1 MGAPGP
7 VRRDFAHLAT
17 VCALLKG
24 PYMRTLIV
32 ALGLL
37 ALTTPA
43 LAGKRAAHKPHKA
56 ARHAKAKSKASHKRH
71 AEVDRKL
78 MKPTWL

>member
-1 MGAPGP
+1 VGARGP
-7 VRRDFAHLAT
+7 AQRNFAQLAT

-37 ALTTPA
+37 AFTTPA
-43 LAGKRAAHKPHKA
+43 LAGKRAAHKTHKA
-56 ARHAKAKSKASHKRH
+56 SKHAKAKTKASHKRH
-71 AEVDRKL
+71 ADLDRSL

>member
-1 MGAPGP
+1 
-7 VRRDFAHLAT
+7 
-17 VCALLKG
+17 
-24 PYMRTLIV
+24 MRTLIV

-43 LAGKRAAHKPHKA
+43 LAGKRAAHKTHKA
-56 ARHAKAKSKASHKRH
+56 SKHARAKTKASHKRH
-71 AEVDRKL
+71 ADLDRNL

>member
-1 MGAPGP
+1 MGARP
-7 VRRDFAHLAT
+7 VRRDFAHLPT
-17 VCALLKG
+17 VRALLKRTD
-24 PYMRTLIV
+24 MRTLIV

-37 ALTTPA
+37 AFTTPA
-43 LAGKRAAHKPHKA
+43 LAGKRAAHKTHKP

-71 AEVDRKL
+71 AENDRKL